1 MLAATP
7 KWVLRECRRQII
19 TPKTRN
25 MKEVIKLL
33 VDDISMEHFT
43 RKETVVYGV
52 LYPLGVMALCVI
64 VTALE
69 LC

>member
-1 MLAATP
+1 
-7 KWVLRECRRQII
+7 
-19 TPKTRN
+19 

>member
-1 MLAATP
+1 
-7 KWVLRECRRQII
+7 
-19 TPKTRN
+19 

-33 VDDISMEHFT
+33 VDDISMECFT
-43 RKETVVYGV
+43 SNEIVVYGV
-52 LYPLGVMALCVI
+52 LYPLGVTALCVI